1 MENLFDYTVPKC
13 LDFPP
18 NESDDEENDA
28 FFECASTVKSLEN
41 PRHQLV
47 DVGNSPELRESKP
60 EEQMEQSLCEILDR
74 VKINENGTKKKNST
88 PMRIAGPSTTLSSR
102 KEHHMLT
109 RLDKENT
116 PLLSLRSRN
125 VERSL
130 SSAGKVMK
138 TNSSKKNVTQKASQ
152 PSCSQPRVTSQL
164 TSFIGSR
171 KRQHSPHIEQPHK
184 YISLAEA
191 VLNFQRCTPRRFHSR
206 KTSHNSKPH
215 KPWVFKSTIPVT
227 PGLTSHLRT
236 RPVHYPTREQEE
248 ETAFMEMKKHQVKAY
263 PLNTDIFKQPKLGI
277 RVEAK
282 QHTIPEPFNLTEL
295 KKKVFEQE
303 KKARIFHANPVPQLC
318 QDLTKGL
325 FTDVSSTTNKSHTAV
340 NIRHTLS
347 EMCKDWCIPPPTQSS
362 PIKVFIVTDN
372 ARNLQAAING
382 TYWIRR
388 QCFAH
393 TLQLAIKDAK
403 TACPNITQI
412 ISKSRA
418 IVGHY
423 SRSSTANAR
432 LHAVQKTMDLPAL
445 KLIQDVETR
454 WSSEYAML
462 DRLVC
467 LRKAV
472 AAELASS
479 NSDID
484 SLSSTEWKLAGGIV
498 EVMRPFAEATT
509 EACGNAYPTASMI
522 IPILHCLEATTL
534 AHIQKNEL
542 VSAVPFARSLLK
554 SLKSRFPLYKMDEIN
569 ALCTI
574 VDPRYKA
581 ALFNEEER
589 FHAIN
594 LLRQELLSY
603 VAPETQANKT
613 PKTAVLTGSMWDELD
628 KSQDESM
635 KSPFRARPAKVL
647 NQKPFVPKPADR
659 RPLIPVDLV
668 LNTESRSKVREEFN
682 QYLKERDDHIEQLRA
697 EERARQEE
705 KEKREA
711 EEMKKV
717 AESFKARPKP
727 KYRVPNVGSSTK
739 PCGSHLSEK
748 GHNKSDKTNP
758 L

>member
-1 MENLFDYTVPKC
+1 MPDPYY
-13 LDFPP
+13 
-18 NESDDEENDA
+18 
-28 FFECASTVKSLEN
+28 ECASTVKILEN

-171 KRQHSPHIEQPHK
+171 KRQHSPHVEQPHK

-206 KTSHNSKPH
+206 KTSLSASLKPILWDGGREGDVASQPTKVSFRANKNRLITETVDGASYQTAHNSKPH

-248 ETAFMEMKKHQVKAY
+248 EAAFMEMKKHQVKAY

-295 KKKVFEQE
+295 KKKEVLQSPQFVFKARPISKGIMENVKGIPEKKPLPATKPVTPKVIKRRIPLKVFEDSVEVIDGKMVVKPQEVFHFGVPQVSNKRSTPSKRMTEVKPFSFEKRDIELQKKKDEKIKAVFEQE

-325 FTDVSSTTNKSHTAV
+325 FTDVSSTTNKS
-340 NIRHTLS
+340 
-347 EMCKDWCIPPPTQSS
+347 
-362 PIKVFIVTDN
+362 
-372 ARNLQAAING
+372 
-382 TYWIRR
+382 
-388 QCFAH
+388 
-393 TLQLAIKDAK
+393 
-403 TACPNITQI
+403 
-412 ISKSRA
+412 
-418 IVGHY
+418 
-423 SRSSTANAR
+423 
-432 LHAVQKTMDLPAL
+432 
-445 KLIQDVETR
+445 
-454 WSSEYAML
+454 
-462 DRLVC
+462 
-467 LRKAV
+467 
-472 AAELASS
+472 
-479 NSDID
+479 
-484 SLSSTEWKLAGGIV
+484 
-498 EVMRPFAEATT
+498 
-509 EACGNAYPTASMI
+509 
-522 IPILHCLEATTL
+522 
-534 AHIQKNEL
+534 
-542 VSAVPFARSLLK
+542 
-554 SLKSRFPLYKMDEIN
+554 
-569 ALCTI
+569 
-574 VDPRYKA
+574 
-581 ALFNEEER
+581 
-589 FHAIN
+589 
-594 LLRQELLSY
+594 
-603 VAPETQANKT
+603 
-613 PKTAVLTGSMWDELD
+613 
-628 KSQDESM
+628 QDESM

-659 RPLIPVDLV
+659 RPLIPLDLV

-697 EERARQEE
+697 E
-705 KEKREA
+705 
-711 EEMKKV
+711 V
-717 AESFKARPKP
+717 S
-727 KYRVPNVGSSTK
+727 
-739 PCGSHLSEK
+739 
-748 GHNKSDKTNP
+748 
-758 L
+758 